1 MTAPL
6 TTERPQQ
13 PEASEQVVQR
23 AGAGPTLPTWAVLAS
38 LAVALAAA
46 LAFFITGSPDR
57 AVRTETSGPASADT
71 APDVA
76 PSTVVEDA
84 PRQDV
89 AGKGDGRRGGGR
101 MTAARTPTVDV
112 YNNAG
117 VAGLAA
123 STGAEVRAMG
133 WTVGTE
139 DNWYGSIPK
148 STVYYPAAL
157 AEEAKLLAKD
167 LGIERTRPAVSPMSF
182 ERLSLILTE

>member
-1 MTAPL
+1 MTAPP
-6 TTERPQQ
+6 TTERTQQ
-13 PEASEQVVQR
+13 SEAARQVLQP
-23 AGAGPTLPTWAVLAS
+23 AGAGPTLPTWAVVAS
-38 LAVALAAA
+38 LALALAAA
-46 LAFFITGSPDR
+46 LAFFITGPPDR
-57 AVRTETSGPASADT
+57 AVRTAASPASAST
-71 APDVA
+71 EAAVGA
-76 PSTVVEDA
+76 STVPEGA

-89 AGKGDGRRGGGR
+89 PGKGKGRSD
-101 MTAARTPTVDV
+101 ARTTATRTATVDV

-139 DNWYGSIPK
+139 DNWYGTIPK

-157 AEEAKLLAKD
+157 AEEAELLAKD
-167 LGIERTRPAVSPMSF
+167 LGIKRTRPAVSPMSF